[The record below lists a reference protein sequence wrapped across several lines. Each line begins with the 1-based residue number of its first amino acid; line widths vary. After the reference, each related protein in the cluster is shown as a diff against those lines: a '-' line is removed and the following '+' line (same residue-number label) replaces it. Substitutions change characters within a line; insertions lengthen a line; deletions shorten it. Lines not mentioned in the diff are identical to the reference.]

1 MNNEQMIQ
9 NPAGF
14 WVRFAALLID
24 GIIVGIPLGITGVM
38 FSDNLG
44 VNISTSILSLLY
56 SLVLPVF
63 WNGQTI
69 GKKVLGIRIKKIS
82 GEKVGFGTMVM
93 RNLVAGLVYGITLGI
108 AFIASIFMVAF
119 RKDKRSVQ
127 DLVAGTYVGYE
138 K

>member
-1 MNNEQMIQ
+1 MIQ

-14 WVRFAALLID
+14 WIRFAALFID
-24 GIIVGIPLGITGVM
+24 GIIVGIPLGIVGTM
-38 FSDNLG
+38 FSNNLG

-56 SLVLPVF
+56 SLVLPVI

-93 RNLVAGLVYGITLGI
+93 RNIVAGLVYGITLGL
-108 AFIASIFMVAF
+108 AFIVSIFMVAF

-127 DLVAGTYVGYE
+127 DFVAGTYVGYE